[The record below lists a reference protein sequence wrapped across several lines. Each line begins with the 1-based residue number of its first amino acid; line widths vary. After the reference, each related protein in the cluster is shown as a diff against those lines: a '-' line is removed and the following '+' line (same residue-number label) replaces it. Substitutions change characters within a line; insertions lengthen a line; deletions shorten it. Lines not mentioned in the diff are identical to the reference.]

1 MNTFEIKLDEETHKY
16 QVIKNGVALEVDSSI
31 TQVLKAVDVAP
42 NYDGISEEVLK
53 HASELGTN
61 KHAEMENYV
70 KYKGATELSVYEDV
84 EDSKNA
90 IDSLFDLNNGQFNP
104 EMPIVLE
111 YKGKVIAGT
120 IDLLAVSYQHII
132 DYKFTSQIHKDY
144 VEAQLNLYAY
154 AVRHFNGTING
165 IELNNVDI
173 KRISAIHK
181 GEIIECELWSDSK
194 VEDLLDC
201 YVNDL
206 PYIDEKALQNV
217 ECINTELVAQEYELA
232 HFELKVKQLT
242 DLIKARREA
251 ILNEMLEKG
260 IKSYEIGGVKYTAVD
275 PTTKETFD
283 SKKFKED
290 NPELYQKYKKTSQVK
305 ASLRVK
311 VVE

>member
-1 MNTFEIKLDEETHKY
+1 MNTFEIKLDETTHKY
-16 QVIKNGVALEVDSSI
+16 QIKKNGAVLEVDSSI

-42 NYDGISEEVLK
+42 NYDKINEGVLEN
-53 HASELGTN
+53 ARELGTS

-90 IDSLFDLNNGQFNP
+90 IDSLFDLNNGQFNT

-260 IKSYEIGGVKYTAVD
+260 IKSYEIDGVKYTAVE

-290 NPELYQKYKKTSQVK
+290 NPELYSKYKKTSQVK